1 VGEYVQAGAE
11 GEAVSEAQG
20 SESLPR
26 EFTDSVGT
34 TWTVREIAPGPMPP
48 KLEQLLGE
56 DRRRGG
62 WLLFLSDKGEKR
74 RLAPVPDGW
83 AGLSNADLEAW
94 CMRARRA
101 PPAPERRAKD
111 REPPE

>member
-1 VGEYVQAGAE
+1 MSGAH
-11 GEAVSEAQG
+11 QN
-20 SESLPR
+20 ESLPR

-62 WLLFLSDKGEKR
+62 WLLFLSAMGERR
-74 RLAPVPDGW
+74 RLAPVPEGW
-83 AGLSNADLEAW
+83 AALSNVDLEGW
-94 CMRARRA
+94 CMRARRV
-101 PPAPERRAKD
+101 PPAPARRTED
-111 REPPE
+111 REPEA